1 MLNPGTYLQGRYEI
15 LEKIGSGGMSVVY
28 KAKCHTL
35 NRLVAIKV
43 LKEEFASDENFVSKF
58 KMEAQAAARL
68 SHPNIVNVYDVVDE
82 ENLHYIVMELIEGIT
97 LKNYIEKKELLDS
110 KEAIGIAIQVAQGI
124 AAAHEQHIIHRDI
137 KPQNMIISKDGKVK
151 VADFGIARAVSSQT
165 VNSSAAV
172 GSVHY
177 ISPEQARGGYCD
189 ERSDIYS
196 FGITLYEMVTGRVPF
211 EGDNTVAV
219 ALAHLEDPVVPPGDY
234 NPQVYPGLE
243 DIILKCTKKKPDRRY
258 GSMEEVIHDL
268 RRVLMD
274 PECDIYQN
282 EEIEEGGDPYQTRP
296 ISKDELSQ
304 IRDHHRR
311 KSRETGADEA
321 EKGIEGLET
330 SDEENGSPDSLS
342 KEDAEEF
349 GDGTGDHRSRYHSSR
364 KREFHKKIPSR
375 KRDEDVSTQFERMI
389 AAIGIIAAILVVIV
403 VVFVFSR
410 LTGLFWPGSGQDSQ
424 ENQTEA
430 VTQSASMEEIQ
441 VIPDEGETIM
451 PNVLD
456 LPRDMAESKLKEY
469 DIVMKVTGEEYSENY
484 SKGYVMRQDVDEGTA
499 VEKWS
504 TVGVTISKGSE
515 RVDVKALNLSGMDKK
530 QAEEILKDKDLIP
543 SAKEE
548 ANDTVPKGKVIRVG
562 TEEAKAGD
570 TVELFV
576 SSGPKTVQGQV
587 PKLTDG
593 DAAAADALLKAAG
606 LVSGTV
612 TYEYDPSKP
621 HGQVLSQ
628 SELPGTM
635 LEPQSAV
642 DYVVND
648 SAQAS
653 TEAAAAKTG
662 EEEKYYVGSID
673 ATCSLSNYIGPASQ
687 TSSVR
692 ILIRLKQKDPKDANT
707 YVYTN
712 LISPRLVV
720 GSQDIPVVFS
730 QIKGAYGVDSGIVE
744 VVDVDNDDK
753 VIQSWPVSFFPAG

>member
-1 MLNPGTYLQGRYEI
+1 MLNPGTYLQERYEI

-97 LKNYIEKKELLDS
+97 LKSYIEKKELLDS

-196 FGITLYEMVTGRVPF
+196 FGITLYEMVAGRVPF

-219 ALAHLEDPVVPPGDY
+219 ALAHLEDPVVPPGEH

-243 DIILKCTKKKPDRRY
+243 DIILKCTQKKPDRRY

-274 PECDIYQN
+274 PECDIYRN
-282 EEIEEGGDPYQTRP
+282 GETEEEGDPYQTRP
-296 ISKDELSQ
+296 ISKDELSR
-304 IRDHHRR
+304 IRGYHRR
-311 KSRETGADEA
+311 KSREPGAGEA
-321 EKGIEGLET
+321 EKGTGSPEP
-330 SDEENGSPDSLS
+330 SDEENESPDSLS
-342 KEDAEEF
+342 KEDGEES
-349 GDGTGDHRSRYHSSR
+349 GDGAGDHRSRRYSSS
-364 KREFHKKIPSR
+364 KRELQKKISYR

-410 LTGLFWPGSGQDSQ
+410 LTGLFWPGSGQNTQADP
-424 ENQTEA
+424 TEY
-430 VTQSASMEEIQ
+430 VTQTASMEEIQ
-441 VIPDEGETIM
+441 VIPDDGETVM

-484 SKGYVMRQDVDEGTA
+484 PKGYVMRQDIDEGTA

-515 RVDVKALNLSGMDKK
+515 RVDVKALHLSGMDKK
-530 QAEEILKDKDLIP
+530 QAEELLKDKDLIP

-548 ANDTVPKGKVIRVG
+548 ANDTVPEGKVIRAG

-612 TYEYDPSKP
+612 TYEYDPSRP
-621 HGQVLSQ
+621 QGQVLSQ

-648 SAQAS
+648 STQAS
-653 TEAAAAKTG
+653 TEAAATKTG

-730 QIKGAYGVDSGIVE
+730 RIKGAYGVDNGIVE

>member
-730 QIKGAYGVDSGIVE
+730 RIKGAYGVDSGIVE

>member
-321 EKGIEGLET
+321 EKGTEGLET

-349 GDGTGDHRSRYHSSR
+349 GDGTGDHRSRHHSSR

-389 AAIGIIAAILVVIV
+389 TAIGIIAAILVVIV

-441 VIPDEGETIM
+441 VIPDEGGTIM

-653 TEAAAAKTG
+653 TEAAVAKTG

-730 QIKGAYGVDSGIVE
+730 RIKGAYGVDSGIVE

>member
-97 LKNYIEKKELLDS
+97 LKSYIEKKELLDS

-268 RRVLMD
+268 HRVLMD

-282 EEIEEGGDPYQTRP
+282 EEIEEGG
-296 ISKDELSQ
+296 
-304 IRDHHRR
+304 
-311 KSRETGADEA
+311 G
-321 EKGIEGLET
+321 
-330 SDEENGSPDSLS
+330 SLS
-342 KEDAEEF
+342 
-349 GDGTGDHRSRYHSSR
+349 
-364 KREFHKKIPSR
+364 
-375 KRDEDVSTQFERMI
+375 
-389 AAIGIIAAILVVIV
+389 
-403 VVFVFSR
+403 
-410 LTGLFWPGSGQDSQ
+410 
-424 ENQTEA
+424 
-430 VTQSASMEEIQ
+430 
-441 VIPDEGETIM
+441 
-451 PNVLD
+451 
-456 LPRDMAESKLKEY
+456 
-469 DIVMKVTGEEYSENY
+469 
-484 SKGYVMRQDVDEGTA
+484 
-499 VEKWS
+499 
-504 TVGVTISKGSE
+504 
-515 RVDVKALNLSGMDKK
+515 
-530 QAEEILKDKDLIP
+530 
-543 SAKEE
+543 
-548 ANDTVPKGKVIRVG
+548 DTPY
-562 TEEAKAGD
+562 
-570 TVELFV
+570 F
-576 SSGPKTVQGQV
+576 
-587 PKLTDG
+587 
-593 DAAAADALLKAAG
+593 
-606 LVSGTV
+606 
-612 TYEYDPSKP
+612 
-621 HGQVLSQ
+621 
-628 SELPGTM
+628 
-635 LEPQSAV
+635 
-642 DYVVND
+642 
-648 SAQAS
+648 
-653 TEAAAAKTG
+653 
-662 EEEKYYVGSID
+662 
-673 ATCSLSNYIGPASQ
+673 
-687 TSSVR
+687 
-692 ILIRLKQKDPKDANT
+692 
-707 YVYTN
+707 
-712 LISPRLVV
+712 
-720 GSQDIPVVFS
+720 
-730 QIKGAYGVDSGIVE
+730 
-744 VVDVDNDDK
+744 
-753 VIQSWPVSFFPAG
+753 

>member
-97 LKNYIEKKELLDS
+97 LKSYIEKKELLDI

-321 EKGIEGLET
+321 EKGTEGLET

-730 QIKGAYGVDSGIVE
+730 RIKGAYGVDSGIVE

>member
-97 LKNYIEKKELLDS
+97 LKSYIEKKELLDS

-268 RRVLMD
+268 HRVLMD

-311 KSRETGADEA
+311 KSKETGADEA
-321 EKGIEGLET
+321 EKGTEGLET

-730 QIKGAYGVDSGIVE
+730 RIKGAYGVDSGIVE